1 MTLPFEIESL
11 ARTRWALP
19 TGASNW
25 PQEIRRIARKS
36 ISRWGLATAEDV
48 AAQFERRMGT
58 VVPVEF
64 VALVLQD
71 RPDFFWLDESTGW
84 FWLRSVPRNR
94 LLYQIEKIMA
104 VADRIEVSEL
114 RGGLSRFHR
123 LKGFAP
129 PRRVLL
135 ELCRQLP
142 EYTVENN
149 VIVADPPL
157 DWTVVLSEVEQL
169 MVRVLRQAGSVLQ
182 TPTFE
187 AICLTAGLNRA
198 TFWMYL
204 QYSPIIE
211 RYSKGVYGLRGAEIP
226 PGAIASLTPKRRS
239 TRVLKDFGWT
249 NDGRIW
255 LGYRLSKA
263 LVSNGVPSIPAAMKD
278 FLQGEF
284 QIKAPDG
291 SRFGTFVSR
300 ETGAW
305 GLGPFLRRRGAEAND
320 FLVLVLNLSTREAV
334 PYLGDESLLDDPVVV
349 GGSTGAV
356 EADLSRFGE
365 GSSIS

>member
-1 MTLPFEIESL
+1 
-11 ARTRWALP
+11 
-19 TGASNW
+19 
-25 PQEIRRIARKS
+25 
-36 ISRWGLATAEDV
+36 
-48 AAQFERRMGT
+48 MGT

-226 PGAIASLTPKRRS
+226 PGAIASLTPKRR
-239 TRVLKDFGWT
+239 
-249 NDGRIW
+249 
-255 LGYRLSKA
+255 
-263 LVSNGVPSIPAAMKD
+263 
-278 FLQGEF
+278 
-284 QIKAPDG
+284 
-291 SRFGTFVSR
+291 
-300 ETGAW
+300 
-305 GLGPFLRRRGAEAND
+305 
-320 FLVLVLNLSTREAV
+320 
-334 PYLGDESLLDDPVVV
+334 
-349 GGSTGAV
+349 
-356 EADLSRFGE
+356 
-365 GSSIS
+365 